1 MKDVPR
7 SEVSLSDVVLLL
19 EQQRYD
25 EALPILSDLIEQT
38 PSDREA
44 RMYRLL
50 VVRILVL
57 HHYINKPALPA
68 GSYWSAIENQITAIS
83 AQARRAFEIGII
95 RSVGQFCHAAKI
107 SPAAGGIIRALGLS
121 VERLGRFRY
130 LLTVAI
136 RLASYLRATI
146 KPIPFRVARAL
157 SAVTTFVFIQSQSL
171 GRFQRAAKISLAKPG
186 LKRATIVLAIS
197 AVFFALVGFYMAG
210 GSQIGNGQ
218 LSPAKRSIA
227 ASASPSPSAAV
238 ERERYDPEKRAA
250 IGNDGSQETSII
262 KTDEWSFS
270 HVISDPSELHFVLLP
285 KAISTTPVVENE
297 AYLAGSA
304 RELPGAFQTNAAK
317 TPIRPE
323 TPAGLAKLR
332 EYRLPSNIEAPE
344 GLPAKKSSGVKA
356 GQRMQAQYESKRRIP
371 VRESARFAAAVV
383 HEIARGTSVNVL
395 EVKGSWAKIEITDGN
410 ISGFVRKEFLIPVS
424 SASR

>member
-1 MKDVPR
+1 MKDVPQ
-7 SEVSLSDVVLLL
+7 SEVGLSDVVLLL

-57 HHYINKPALPA
+57 HHYINKPALPT
-68 GSYWSAIENQITAIS
+68 GSYWGAIENQITAIS
-83 AQARRAFEIGII
+83 AQARRAFQIGII
-95 RSVGQFCHAAKI
+95 RSVSQFYHAAKI
-107 SPAAGGIIRALGLS
+107 SPAAGGISRALALS
-121 VERLGRFRY
+121 AEKLARFRY
-130 LLTVAI
+130 LLAAAI
-136 RLASYLRATI
+136 QLASYLRATI
-146 KPIPFRVARAL
+146 KSVPSRVARTL
-157 SAVTTFVFIQSQSL
+157 SVVTTFVIIQSKSL

-197 AVFFALVGFYMAG
+197 AMFFALVGFYMAI
-210 GSQIGNGQ
+210 GSQVGSEQ

-227 ASASPSPSAAV
+227 ASASPSSSAAV

-250 IGNDGSQETSII
+250 IGNNGSQEPSII

-270 HVISDPSELHFVLLP
+270 RMISDPSEFNFVVLP
-285 KAISTTPVVENE
+285 KAMSTTPVVENE
-297 AYLAGSA
+297 AYLADT

-323 TPAGLAKLR
+323 TPADLAKLR
-332 EYRLPSNIEAPE
+332 EYRLPSNIEASE
-344 GLPAKKSSGVKA
+344 GLPAKKSSSVKA